1 MSKKLNS
8 YEIPIVYNY
17 KVDIHKKVT
26 VQAETKE
33 EAIKIIKEKFE
44 KGSIDPKEL
53 QYVDEFWELE
63 DLKILDK

>member
-17 KVDIHKKVT
+17 KVDIHKKIT

-44 KGSIDPKEL
+44 KDSIDPKEL